1 MTTESRFSHI
11 AVAGNIGSG
20 KTTLTKLLSKHYGW
34 EAHYENVADNPYIS
48 DFYKDM
54 KHWSFH
60 MQVFYL
66 NQRFKQLLEFRKRNI
81 PVIQDRT
88 IYEDAYIFSSNLHEM
103 GLMSE
108 RDFQCYRELFDTF
121 SQLVDKPDLL
131 IYLKASIPA
140 LVDQIQKRGR
150 VYEESLRLDYLKKLN
165 ARYDEWIE
173 SYEGKLLIINIDDLN
188 FADSKEDLGEVINK
202 IESERAGLFQD

>member
-1 MTTESRFSHI
+1 MTKGTQLRHI

-20 KTTLTKLLSKHYGW
+20 KTTLTKLLAKNYGW
-34 EAHYENVADNPYIS
+34 VAHFENETDNPYIS

-60 MQVFYL
+60 MQVYYL
-66 NQRFKQLLEFRKRNI
+66 NQRFKQTLEFRKSDT

-88 IYEDAYIFSSNLHEM
+88 IYEDAYIFSTNLYDM

-108 RDFQCYRELFDTF
+108 RDYQCYQTLFQTIDELV
-121 SQLVDKPDLL
+121 QPPDLL
-131 IYLKASIPA
+131 IYLKASIPT

-150 VYEESLRLDYLKKLN
+150 DYEDSLRLDYLKKLN
-165 ARYDEWIE
+165 AKYEDWID
-173 SYEGKLLIINIDDLN
+173 SYKGKLLIVDVDHLN
-188 FADSKEDLGEVINK
+188 FADNPEDLGEVINR
-202 IESERAGLFQD
+202 IEAERAGLF

>member
-1 MTTESRFSHI
+1 MTAESRFKHI

-20 KTTLTKLLSKHYGW
+20 KTTLTKLLSKHYAW
-34 EAHYENVADNPYIS
+34 EAHYEDVSDNPYIN

-66 NQRFKQLLEFRKRNI
+66 NQRFKQLLDFKKRNI

-108 RDFQCYRELFDTF
+108 RDFQCYRALFDTF

-131 IYLKASIPA
+131 IYLRASIPA

-150 VYEESLRLDYLKKLN
+150 VYEEALRLDYLKKLN
-165 ARYDEWIE
+165 ARYEDWIE
-173 SYEGKLLIINIDDLN
+173 SYDGKLLIINVDEVN
-188 FADSKEDLGEVINK
+188 FADNQEDLGEVVNR